1 MLAAGAVVLGSVAVW
16 QGRIAQQQATRV
28 RAQSI
33 LASAAAANDPL
44 LKALLLDEIAEVPEL
59 PGRLGIAHEVAST
72 PLPIRVFRGHEGPL
86 QSAAF
91 SPDGTRIVT
100 GATDGVRIWRITGGE
115 ELRTDGGHEDWVRS
129 ATFSPN
135 GTRILTASDDR
146 SARLWSIDGSGEP
159 VVLSGHE
166 DWVWTAAFSPDG
178 DRVVTASRDGTAR
191 VWPADGTEAPVVL
204 SGHVNQVRSA
214 AFSPDGTRV
223 VTASEDGSARVWQAD
238 GTGDSLILRGHADDV
253 LGAAFDPDGTRW
265 LPHRPTARCA
275 CGAHGTGS
283 RSWSSAAIRAPCMT
297 SVSAR
302 QVTAS

>member
-33 LASAAAANDPL
+33 LAAAAANDPL

-159 VVLSGHE
+159 VVTEWARGLG
-166 DWVWTAAFSPDG
+166 VDG
-178 DRVVTASRDGTAR
+178 CLQ
-191 VWPADGTEAPVVL
+191 P
-204 SGHVNQVRSA
+204 
-214 AFSPDGTRV
+214 
-223 VTASEDGSARVWQAD
+223 
-238 GTGDSLILRGHADDV
+238 
-253 LGAAFDPDGTRW
+253 
-265 LPHRPTARCA
+265 
-275 CGAHGTGS
+275 
-283 RSWSSAAIRAPCMT
+283 
-297 SVSAR
+297 
-302 QVTAS
+302 